1 MPQDWNDVLTYIKSY
16 LSSDINQ
23 LEIPDVELIEHLKRT
38 ALKTISIYHSF
49 HYWYELDESKL
60 IDDKNSTFEIR
71 YDELPANTE
80 VIKILE
86 FAPRVLNETTILQPP
101 ETRIDLEDIIAYSF
115 NELDYLNSVNLLP
128 ELIGTKYITFNQ
140 KWDTISF
147 YFPAKI
153 KLGLTYPR
161 LDLMQFELYELYFK
175 PLCLAETKILLGE
188 RRSKF
193 SNLAT
198 PSGQIP
204 LRAIELKQEGIQ
216 EKQYILQR
224 LEGEIDYQPIYLL

>member
-1 MPQDWNDVLTYIKSY
+1 MPQDWNDVLTYIKNY

-23 LEIPDVELIEHLKRT
+23 LEISDTELIEHLKKT
-38 ALKTISIYHSF
+38 ALRTISIYHSY
-49 HYWYELDESKL
+49 HYWYTLDETKL
-60 IDDKNSTFEIR
+60 IDENISLFEIR

-80 VIKILE
+80 VVKIIE
-86 FAPRVLNETTILQPP
+86 FAPKTINETTIIQPP
-101 ETRIDLEDIIAYSF
+101 ETSIDFENILSYAF

-128 ELIGTKYITFNQ
+128 ELVGTKYIKFDQDWKNI
-140 KWDTISF
+140 KF
-147 YFPAKI
+147 FFPAKI

-193 SNLAT
+193 ANLTT
-198 PSGQIP
+198 PSGQIQ